1 VLWGRDLDGLPGVG
15 CSGIIVEISVENPA
29 PARGIM
35 RDPESELK
43 GGSTPSVKDSRIPGV
58 PDTKY
63 KLPELWHMA
72 RPFRTGALFAESKS
86 NIDAIH
92 KRANRS
98 ARHGFN
104 DAPGIFTGR
113 AGWFL

>member
-1 VLWGRDLDGLPGVG
+1 
-15 CSGIIVEISVENPA
+15 
-29 PARGIM
+29 
-35 RDPESELK
+35 
-43 GGSTPSVKDSRIPGV
+43 
-58 PDTKY
+58 
-63 KLPELWHMA
+63 MA

-92 KRANRS
+92 KRANTS

-113 AGWFL
+113 AG